1 MLNLSEFIKMLVEFY
16 ILVIP
21 FCVIPVFL
29 VSLDYLNKSAELKRS
44 NYNVIDF
51 DKFVKRKEE
60 GDDVDIDIA
69 KLLDIDKIAA

>member
-1 MLNLSEFIKMLVEFY
+1 MLVEFY

-51 DKFVKRKEE
+51 DKFVRHKEK

>member
-1 MLNLSEFIKMLVEFY
+1 MPFEFY
-16 ILVIP
+16 ILVLP

-29 VSLDYLNKSAELKRS
+29 VSLDYFNRTAELKRR

-60 GDDVDIDIA
+60 GDVVDHDIA
-69 KLLDIDKIAA
+69 KLLDINKIAA

>member
-1 MLNLSEFIKMLVEFY
+1 MPVEFY
-16 ILVIP
+16 ILIIP

-29 VSLDYLNKSAELKRS
+29 VSLDYLNKSTELEQK

-60 GDDVDIDIA
+60 GDAVDHDIA
-69 KLLDIDKIAA
+69 ELLDIDKIAA

>member
-1 MLNLSEFIKMLVEFY
+1 MLVEFY

-44 NYNVIDF
+44 NDNVIDF

-60 GDDVDIDIA
+60 GDDVDID
-69 KLLDIDKIAA
+69 L

>member
-1 MLNLSEFIKMLVEFY
+1 MTVEFY

-29 VSLDYLNKSAELKRS
+29 VSLDYLNRNAELKRS

-60 GDDVDIDIA
+60 GDAVDSDIA
-69 KLLDIDKIAA
+69 KLLDINKIAA

>member
-1 MLNLSEFIKMLVEFY
+1 MPLEFY

-29 VSLDYLNKSAELKRS
+29 VSLDYLNKSNELKRKS
-44 NYNVIDF
+44 DNIIEFDNFVKWKQEGDVIDS
-51 DKFVKRKEE
+51 
-60 GDDVDIDIA
+60 DIA

>member
-1 MLNLSEFIKMLVEFY
+1 MEFY

-29 VSLDYLNKSAELKRS
+29 VSLDYLNKSAELKQR
-44 NYNVIDF
+44 NHNIIDF
-51 DKFVKRKEE
+51 DKFIQRKED
-60 GDDVDIDIA
+60 GDIVDSDIA

>member
-1 MLNLSEFIKMLVEFY
+1 MPLEFY

-29 VSLDYLNKSAELKRS
+29 VSLDYFNTSAALKRKS
-44 NYNVIDF
+44 FNVIDF

-60 GDDVDIDIA
+60 GDAVDSDIA

>member
-1 MLNLSEFIKMLVEFY
+1 MPFDIY
-16 ILVIP
+16 ILIIP

-29 VSLDYLNKSAELKRS
+29 VSLDYLNKSAELKRR

-69 KLLDIDKIAA
+69 KLLAIDKIAA